1 MKYSKNIIATVL
13 ICGVVSTIGFAAAKS
28 PLWTLDGNV
37 VEVKTDKEGTWVLV
51 PKNFVSG
58 TLVNEDK
65 QGLKLTAENY
75 KKASRVGN
83 TYKDVCRI
91 LGGKGKLESSHSAS
105 FLRDDD
111 DNDTV
116 ADTYVWKKKMKDRVT
131 IRIKFIDE
139 VIENSD
145 DCSYQGCF

>member
-1 MKYSKNIIATVL
+1 MNYGKNIIATVL
-13 ICGVVSTIGFAAAKS
+13 ICGVVSTVAFAAAKA
-28 PLWTLDGNV
+28 PLWTLDGNI

-58 TLVNEDK
+58 TLVNENK

-75 KKASRVGN
+75 KKASQVGN

-105 FLRDDD
+105 FLRDD
-111 DNDTV
+111 NDSV

-131 IRIKFIDE
+131 IRIKFIDGL
-139 VIENSD
+139 IENSD
-145 DCSYQGCF
+145 DCSYQGWS

>member
-105 FLRDDD
+105 FLRDD
-111 DNDTV
+111 NDTV
-116 ADTYVWKKKMKDRVT
+116 VDTYVWKKKMKDRVT

>member
-105 FLRDDD
+105 FLRDD
-111 DNDTV
+111 NDTV